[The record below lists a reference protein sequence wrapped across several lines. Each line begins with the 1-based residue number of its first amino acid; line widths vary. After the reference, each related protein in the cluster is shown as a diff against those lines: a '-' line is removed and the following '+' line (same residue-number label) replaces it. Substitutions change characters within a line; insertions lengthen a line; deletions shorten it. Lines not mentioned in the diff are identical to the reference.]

1 MTGQDGF
8 SGRRQLK
15 WWAFLGAALM
25 ATTAVEAD
33 DHRGLTLSF
42 GYDDL
47 KKYRQASPLFAL
59 DYDFGALDEAERW
72 SWRLGAMVMT
82 DGDVW
87 AGVGLRYRR
96 PIFKNGWFFDASFG
110 PGMYYRHDEVVGVS
124 HFHLP
129 MFRTEGGIGRV
140 LESGATLS
148 VALSHLSDAG
158 LREPAGSTET
168 LFVRYGWRY

>member
-1 MTGQDGF
+1 
-8 SGRRQLK
+8 
-15 WWAFLGAALM
+15 M

-96 PIFKNGWFFDASFG
+96 PIFKNGWFS
-110 PGMYYRHDEVVGVS
+110 
-124 HFHLP
+124 
-129 MFRTEGGIGRV
+129 TRV
-140 LESGATLS
+140 LAPGCTIATMRLSGYLIFIFLCFAQR
-148 VALSHLSDAG
+148 AG
-158 LREPAGSTET
+158 LAACWKVARPCR
-168 LFVRYGWRY
+168 LH